1 MVSRRNFAA
10 ITMIMAI
17 VLFLFQGLNMAKEKL
32 NHYETNTYVKNEE
45 ELPDSSEAF
54 GTKGDSGKVNV
65 EGSRGTIVYIGK
77 NADDSVGAVVS
88 EWCKYVKY
96 ESTVYSSV
104 AKYEKA
110 MEKKDAKKPEML
122 IVNSESIDWTTL
134 KDIIELQKCAEDG
147 INLVFANLPDVSFI
161 KKNQNLR
168 ELLGIQKITADEVTV
183 KGLDL
188 YAELM
193 LGGENIY
200 EAKKKEEKKMED
212 LALTFPWFKLGD
224 GTKAY
229 MKGIP
234 EDSTLKVQEH
244 PVLIWRKSMG
254 NSYVFA
260 VNGDYMEDE
269 AGLGILT
276 GMLYETRD
284 YLIYPVVNAQNLIMA
299 NFPGLAEENTAQM
312 QEIYGNTASAVNRD
326 IVWPSVIS
334 SYEKSHL
341 GLTCMLAPK
350 LDYDNA
356 AKPDGTM
363 MNYYVKMINEEKGE
377 TGLSGIGES
386 DTEIAQKLQEDQRF
400 MEKNLGTFSFSSFYS
415 GERTEE
421 EIKEALQQPILEQ
434 VRTVVKDQD
443 MEGDIVGYQNKNITN
458 QKVVTEESDQF
469 TYRSWL
475 KVKSVESAL
484 GYTSV
489 LLDLDNVIYPKTEDD
504 RWEKIVK
511 NFSAKLATYW
521 QPFSGFDGTTA
532 SECDS
537 RIRTFLN
544 SRYEDEREDNTI
556 TLKTT
561 GTDAAAYYVLRT
573 HNETVRKVTGG
584 TAEKLEDSAWLIRAE
599 QSEVTITLGS
609 ADQRYYYEKGA
620 KNK

>member
-1 MVSRRNFAA
+1 
-10 ITMIMAI
+10 
-17 VLFLFQGLNMAKEKL
+17 
-32 NHYETNTYVKNEE
+32 
-45 ELPDSSEAF
+45 
-54 GTKGDSGKVNV
+54 
-65 EGSRGTIVYIGK
+65 
-77 NADDSVGAVVS
+77 
-88 EWCKYVKY
+88 
-96 ESTVYSSV
+96 
-104 AKYEKA
+104 
-110 MEKKDAKKPEML
+110 
-122 IVNSESIDWTTL
+122 
-134 KDIIELQKCAEDG
+134 
-147 INLVFANLPDVSFI
+147 
-161 KKNQNLR
+161 
-168 ELLGIQKITADEVTV
+168 
-183 KGLDL
+183 
-188 YAELM
+188 
-193 LGGENIY
+193 
-200 EAKKKEEKKMED
+200 
-212 LALTFPWFKLGD
+212 
-224 GTKAY
+224 
-229 MKGIP
+229 
-234 EDSTLKVQEH
+234 
-244 PVLIWRKSMG
+244 
-254 NSYVFA
+254 
-260 VNGDYMEDE
+260 
-269 AGLGILT
+269 
-276 GMLYETRD
+276 
-284 YLIYPVVNAQNLIMA
+284 
-299 NFPGLAEENTAQM
+299 
-312 QEIYGNTASAVNRD
+312 
-326 IVWPSVIS
+326 
-334 SYEKSHL
+334 
-341 GLTCMLAPK
+341 
-350 LDYDNA
+350 
-356 AKPDGTM
+356 
-363 MNYYVKMINEEKGE
+363 
-377 TGLSGIGES
+377 
-386 DTEIAQKLQEDQRF
+386 

-458 QKVVTEESDQF
+458 QKVITEKSDQF

-511 NFSAKLATYW
+511 DFSAKLATYW